1 MIKTLWFLTKLS
13 LTIGAAVWLGT
24 RKGSVDI
31 DLMGYSLTIQ
41 AGAFLL
47 TLFLAFFILFFVYRI
62 IRAIFR
68 APKALASY
76 REKDRRKKGYR
87 ALTRGLVAVAV
98 GDSKRATHFSKQTKS
113 YLNGENG
120 LPVLLEAQAARLR
133 GEEGLAQNKFELLM
147 KDKDAAFL
155 GIRGLLKSAIDEG
168 NMALALDY
176 ARRAQELHPHQEW
189 ILRTTY
195 DLEIRNGLW
204 SDALETGKR
213 ALKIGALSEQKA
225 ISDRIAIH
233 LMRYDYETEN
243 GDPAIAIKQLKQA
256 YRLNNYFVPTVTRLA
271 SYYIHHNKHR
281 KAAKIIEQ
289 AWPHNPHPDLTD
301 LWMIL
306 APEKQNK
313 KLKWSEKLVALNTDS
328 AESQI
333 AAARAAMDMNLWGEA
348 KAYLTVAEKIH
359 PSARVFRQRAIVE
372 QNSTQN
378 DDAIHDLMEKAA
390 NALPDKKWVCRQTGL
405 TYDSWSAIALPH
417 ESFNTIIWDYPGA
430 RTLDQKAASFIDQKN
445 TLMIDPA
452 A

>member
-1 MIKTLWFLTKLS
+1 
-13 LTIGAAVWLGT
+13 
-24 RKGSVDI
+24 
-31 DLMGYSLTIQ
+31 
-41 AGAFLL
+41 
-47 TLFLAFFILFFVYRI
+47 
-62 IRAIFR
+62 
-68 APKALASY
+68 
-76 REKDRRKKGYR
+76 
-87 ALTRGLVAVAV
+87 
-98 GDSKRATHFSKQTKS
+98 
-113 YLNGENG
+113 
-120 LPVLLEAQAARLR
+120 
-133 GEEGLAQNKFELLM
+133 M

-176 ARRAQELHPHQEW
+176 ARRAQELHPNQEW

-204 SDALETGKR
+204 SDALMTGKT
-213 ALKIGALSEQKA
+213 AMKTGALSEAKA
-225 ISDRIAIH
+225 ISDRIAIY
-233 LMRYDYETEN
+233 LMRYDFEKDN
-243 GDPAIAIKQLKQA
+243 GDSATASKQLKQA
-256 YRLNNYFVPTVTRLA
+256 YKLNPNYVPTVTRLA
-271 SYYIHHNKHR
+271 TYYLKNGKRR
-281 KAAKIIEQ
+281 KAIKVIEQ
-289 AWPHNPHPDLTD
+289 AWPHSPHPDLAQ
-301 LWMIL
+301 LWDVL
-306 APEKQNK
+306 APSNQNK
-313 KLKWSEKLVALNTDS
+313 RLKWSEDLVALNPDS
-328 AESQI
+328 AEAQI
-333 AAARAAMDMNLWGEA
+333 AAAKAAMDMNLWGEA

-430 RTLDQKAASFIDQKN
+430 RTLNQKTASFIDQKN